1 MFKFIIPSN
10 VLKGAQFHSRM
21 AEQGFVVSVS
31 MPTKRND
38 ANVDVVH
45 RMCRQRN
52 EILAQK
58 DPGRPFLSSEVA
70 NSLASELI
78 SLVHNLLK
86 SPSSIQ
92 WRETTLA
99 TLKTSLK
106 KLGPILSTAPDV
118 LARSVVDEQLMDLY
132 QDARWVK

>member
-1 MFKFIIPSN
+1 
-10 VLKGAQFHSRM
+10 M

-31 MPTKRND
+31 TPTKCND
-38 ANVDVVH
+38 GNVDAVH

-52 EILAQK
+52 EILARK

-92 WRETTLA
+92 WRETTLS

-106 KLGPILSTAPDV
+106 KLGQILSVAPDI
-118 LARSVVDEQLMDLY
+118 LARSVVDEQLMELY
-132 QDARWVK
+132 QDAR